1 VISWQD
7 QPVIVPKNVGKAPG
21 FADDLLGIVAHEL
34 PQPFH
39 TAPVALLTPKLFL
52 YGIRLI

>member
-21 FADDLLGIVAHEL
+21 IADDLLGIVAHEL

-52 YGIRLI
+52 FGIRLI